1 MITVILCSV
10 LFYSLGL
17 VAPTSA
23 ALHACIKQKTLPNEN
38 AMLLWTQ
45 YFLLFSAL
53 VTVVFPYVVTPLFFL
68 LPSWLLAMVKLV
80 LVVALAV
87 PKLGLTSRFYGWF
100 LCHYVEYLD
109 LIAKALQQHVVIPLK
124 TYVSDAIARMQASTE
139 ASVST
144 RKEL

>member
-1 MITVILCSV
+1 MTVILCSI

-17 VAPTSA
+17 VAPTLA
-23 ALHACIKQKTLPNEN
+23 ALHACIKQKTSPNEN

-53 VTVVFPYVVTPLFFL
+53 VTVVFPYVVTPVFFL
-68 LPSWLLAMVKLV
+68 LPSWLLALVKVV
-80 LVVALAV
+80 LVIVLAV

-109 LIAKALQQHVVIPLK
+109 LVANALQHHVVVPLK
-124 TYVSDAIARMQASTE
+124 TYVSDAIARMHASTE
-139 ASVST
+139 ASMTS